1 MSFLR
6 NSAFNFVG
14 GLLPAVALFA
24 TIPIILHRMGPD
36 AYGAL
41 VLITSIVGYFGI
53 IDVNATAGTVKY
65 VAQHQARGEHDE
77 IGRVVSFGL
86 LIYMAIGLAGAAA
99 LFTGAGWLVD
109 SAFKIPLD
117 WRDDALG
124 ALQVSAL
131 AFFFGQLQLFLQ
143 SIPQALGRFDL
154 SGQFDALFGTLVPL
168 ATIAV
173 VLGGGGLTAIVIT
186 RLVLS
191 VCHCT
196 ALLVAVR
203 RLLPG
208 LRLRRPD
215 RATTRKVA
223 SFSAFSYLQRL
234 ASVTYLNAD
243 KLLIGAQQSMS
254 ALATY
259 VVPYTLVSRVFAL
272 VQRLMQAIFPL
283 SSQLNA
289 RGDRA
294 ALKATFIYVSRY
306 ITFLNIGVCLTLAIF
321 ARELLTYW
329 LHAKPDSRAVLILI
343 TVAYGLFIE
352 SLSNVPSLVND
363 GLGRPHITGAAAVL
377 RVGAGVLAA
386 WWVLQW
392 GGIVEV
398 ALSQFVVSLVFVTGF
413 LVFVH
418 RRSLPWTL
426 GEVAGQVY
434 GFNFIVLTVGTAL
447 VAWRWHEPV
456 LAFWHFVVALL
467 LLLMLLGIL
476 GWAVVLLPEHRQR
489 LREVLAPRFLNKLRL
504 RP

>member
-6 NSAFNFVG
+6 NSAFHFVG
-14 GLLPAVALFA
+14 GLLPAVALFV
-24 TIPIILHRMGPD
+24 TIPILLHRMGLD

-53 IDVNATAGTVKY
+53 IDINATAGTVKY

-86 LIYMAIGLAGAAA
+86 LIYLGIGLAGAAA
-99 LFTGAGWLVD
+99 LLLCASWLVD
-109 SAFKIPLD
+109 TVFKIPLN

-124 ALQVSAL
+124 ALKVSAM
-131 AFFFGQLQLFLQ
+131 AFFIGQLQLFLQ

-154 SGQFDALFGTLVPL
+154 SGKFDALFGTLVPL
-168 ATIAV
+168 ATIAA
-173 VLGGGGLTAIVIT
+173 VLGGGGLTAIVIA
-186 RLVLS
+186 RLLLS
-191 VCHCT
+191 ICHCT
-196 ALLVAVR
+196 VLLVAVR
-203 RLLPG
+203 LLLPG

-215 RATTRKVA
+215 RTTTGKVA

-259 VVPYTLVSRVFAL
+259 VVPYTLVSRLFSL

-283 SSQLNA
+283 SSALDA
-289 RGDRA
+289 RGDQA

-306 ITFLNIGVCLTLAIF
+306 ITFLNLCLCLTLAVF

-329 LHAKPDSRAVLILI
+329 LHAVPDNKAVLVLI
-343 TVAYGLFIE
+343 IVAYALFVE

-363 GLGRPHITGAAAVL
+363 GLGRPHITGVAGIL
-377 RVGAGVLAA
+377 RVAAGVVAA

-392 GGIVEV
+392 GSIVDV
-398 ALSQFVVSLVFVTGF
+398 AISQLAVAIIFVPAFII
-413 LVFVH
+413 FVH
-418 RRSLPWTL
+418 RKSLPWTFSAL
-426 GEVAGQVY
+426 ALQVY
-434 GFNFIVLTVGTAL
+434 GVNLVLLLAGSAL
-447 VAWRWHEPV
+447 VFWKWESPV
-456 LAFWHFVVALL
+456 LSRLTFLGYLLILVFLLALL
-467 LLLMLLGIL
+467 AWSVIL
-476 GWAVVLLPEHRQR
+476 FPVHRQR
-489 LREVLAPRFLNKLRL
+489 LRALLAARRSQAAS
-504 RP
+504 

>member
-1 MSFLR
+1 VSFLR
-6 NSAFNFVG
+6 NSAFHFVG
-14 GLLPAVALFA
+14 GLLPAVALFV

-65 VAQHQARGEHDE
+65 VAEHQARGEHDE
-77 IGRVVSFGL
+77 VGRVVSFGL
-86 LIYMAIGLAGAAA
+86 LIYLGIGLAGAAA
-99 LFTGAGWLVD
+99 LFLGASWLVD
-109 SAFKIPLD
+109 SVFNIPLD
-117 WRDDALG
+117 WRDDALA

-131 AFFFGQLQLFLQ
+131 AFFIGQLQLFLQ

-154 SGQFDALFGTLVPL
+154 SGKFDALFGTLVPL

-173 VLGGGGLTAIVIT
+173 VLGGGGLTAIVIA
-186 RLVLS
+186 RLLLS
-191 VCHCT
+191 ICHSA

-215 RATTRKVA
+215 RTTTRKVA

-259 VVPYTLVSRVFAL
+259 VVPYTLVSRVFSL

-283 SSQLNA
+283 SSALDA
-289 RGDRA
+289 RGDQA

-306 ITFLNIGVCLTLAIF
+306 ITFLNLGLCLTLAVF

-329 LHAKPDSRAVLILI
+329 LHAVPDDKAVLILI
-343 TVAYGLFIE
+343 IVAYALFVE
-352 SLSNVPSLVND
+352 SLSNVPALVND
-363 GLGRPHITGAAAVL
+363 GLGRPHITGVAAIL
-377 RVGAGVLAA
+377 RVAVGVVAA

-392 GGIVEV
+392 GSIVEV
-398 ALSQFVVSLVFVTGF
+398 AISQLAVALVFVPAF
-413 LVFVH
+413 IIFVH
-418 RRSLPWTL
+418 RKSLPWTL
-426 GEVAGQVY
+426 SELAPQVY
-434 GFNFIVLTVGTAL
+434 GSNLILLLTGSAL
-447 VAWRWHEPV
+447 VVWKLEWPV
-456 LAFWHFVVALL
+456 LPFWTFLGS
-467 LLLMLLGIL
+467 LLLMVCLLAVL
-476 GWAVVLLPEHRQR
+476 AWSVVLLPVHRAR
-489 LREVLAPRFLNKLRL
+489 LRGLLAARL
-504 RP
+504 SQVPS